1 MKLEEQFLSI
11 FIIILVFSKILAGLS
26 KLIKQP
32 KVVGELIAG
41 VILGPTV
48 MNIMYLLNIEDNV
61 QDSIRI
67 FSQIGVI
74 IIIFYAAF
82 TIEDS
87 GKNVI
92 RTGIIVGIIGVII
105 PFVSIMGIC
114 IAFNLSYNESI
125 YIGLTMSATSIAIS
139 IQTLKELGEID
150 DNSELIIIA
159 TIDDITIIMCLS
171 VFTAITSSK
180 ISDIGITIGRMIGF
194 FIVFGGGVWFLKNKL
209 SKILKWVFKDNEDI
223 NIILIS
229 IIFGY
234 SLIAEIGG
242 KVSMITGSFLFGIIM
257 KHTDLIIDD
266 MSNSFFITI
275 FFATIGIF
283 LNLRELTLDVAVF
296 TIVLLVICII
306 TKIISSF
313 FGGLICKN
321 NWKKSLRLGIG
332 MIGRGEVGLILATQG
347 IQAEIIT
354 EKYYSVLVLTIIIST
369 ILTPLFLRLSYTI

>member
-11 FIIILVFSKILAGLS
+11 FIIILVFSKILAVLS
-26 KLIKQP
+26 KFIKQP
-32 KVVGELIAG
+32 KVVGELISG

-48 MNIMYLLNIEDNV
+48 INIMYFLNIEDNV
-61 QDSIRI
+61 QDCIRI

-82 TIEDS
+82 TME
-87 GKNVI
+87 KNDNNI
-92 RTGIIVGIIGVII
+92 IKAGIIIGFIGVVI
-105 PFVSIMGIC
+105 PFGLIMGIC
-114 IAFNLSYNESI
+114 IAFDLSYNESI
-125 YIGLTMSATSIAIS
+125 YIALTMSATSIAVS
-139 IQTLKELGEID
+139 VQTLKELEKID
-150 DNSELIIIA
+150 ENCELIIIA

-171 VFTAITSSK
+171 VFTAITSSN
-180 ISDIGITIGRMIGF
+180 ISDIWITIGRMIGF
-194 FIVFGGGVWFLKNKL
+194 FVILGVGVWFLRNKIT
-209 SKILKWVFKDNEDI
+209 KMLKWIFKDSDDI

-242 KVSMITGSFLFGIIM
+242 KVSMITGAFLIGIIM
-257 KHTDLIIDD
+257 KNTDLIIDD
-266 MSNSFFITI
+266 MSNSFFITA

-283 LNLRELTLDVAVF
+283 LNLRNLTLDVAVF
-296 TIVLLVICII
+296 TIVLLITCII
-306 TKIISSF
+306 SKIISGLV
-313 FGGLICKN
+313 GGLICKN

-347 IQAEIIT
+347 IQTEIIT
-354 EKYYSVLVLTIIIST
+354 EKYYSVIVLIVIIST